1 MPRAIRGRFKPLD
14 HFVLGH
20 LSILAPLSA
29 LGSPHAAKRFIGV
42 TIVVRRRL
50 TIVVR
55 WKDRGSRIKHRSHEH
70 RATLA
75 RTSLLRGRFCQVSL
89 SQAGALAIYDAS
101 LALAS
106 RETWYHITH
115 ESCAFHGFLR
125 RFAAVCRSAA
135 AAVAA
140 GLRGGGMSAVRH

>member
-20 LSILAPLSA
+20 LSILAPLTA

-50 TIVVR
+50 TIVGR

-89 SQAGALAIYDAS
+89 SQERL
-101 LALAS
+101 
-106 RETWYHITH
+106 
-115 ESCAFHGFLR
+115 
-125 RFAAVCRSAA
+125 RFATLRSRSHHVKRGITSRMNPAHFMA
-135 AAVAA
+135 FYVVLPLFV
-140 GLRGGGMSAVRH
+140 GLLLLQWLLG